1 MKFRM
6 PRFGFLY
13 HCFLSFAIW
22 LLLFALI
29 FPTKSY
35 NIVRIVL
42 IVSDVLVFLYFASS
56 LFVSIA
62 MINKAILF
70 DDKGIYQKRF
80 KKTVFIGYASITNIV
95 FFDFHTYKLSGYLV
109 VYDNQSKI
117 SFDLYGK
124 AFKYFFEHCNNQK
137 VQKHLFVFMKD
148 HNYE

>member
-1 MKFRM
+1 
-6 PRFGFLY
+6 
-13 HCFLSFAIW
+13 
-22 LLLFALI
+22 
-29 FPTKSY
+29 
-35 NIVRIVL
+35 
-42 IVSDVLVFLYFASS
+42 
-56 LFVSIA
+56 
-62 MINKAILF
+62 MINKAVLF

-80 KKTVFIGYASITNIV
+80 KKIVFIGYASITNIV